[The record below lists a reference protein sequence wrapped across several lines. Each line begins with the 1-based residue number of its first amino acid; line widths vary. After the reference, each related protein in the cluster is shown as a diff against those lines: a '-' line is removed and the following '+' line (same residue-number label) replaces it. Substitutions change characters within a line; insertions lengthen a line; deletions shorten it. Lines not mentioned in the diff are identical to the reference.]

1 MIEGLLGNV
10 GGAIG
15 SAFGGASDF
24 LLNRGR
30 YAEPGA
36 MNAQYGAP
44 EADVRQAGINTLAN
58 VSALLLAAG
67 QPMTGAQR
75 GQMLAQIGPAM
86 GGMTTDLFKAS
97 QARLMTTQ
105 QREKMTEL
113 QEIQAINE
121 RRKND
126 PAGLARAM
134 GVTEDL
140 VKTMDGRTLR
150 DIAKQVTIK
159 RASVSPAQQA
169 AQARLAQIMG
179 IGGPPSAGGTAPVA
193 GAPMEA
199 DQAQE
204 AADIAG
210 WEGAQ
215 SSQAAAPV
223 GGGAAAPA
231 VGAAG
236 GQMTPAM
243 ARAIA
248 SDPII
253 LAGNPD
259 LAKKYAEIAEKL
271 ETPGAKEAQVLT
283 ARREAERLVNM
294 PKVELSLANRQLQ
307 TKTVSDTVDA
317 ALKDV
322 RGFSLTALPT
332 AGLGGYIASA
342 LPGTDAYNLNRRIET
357 IKSNIGFSELQ
368 KMRDESPTGGALGQ
382 VAVQELN
389 YLQAALGNL
398 DQAQSVAELEKN
410 LKNIKTIIKRYE
422 TVRLNAFER
431 DYGRKPNIERLT
443 RDPSAVEA
451 TATAAGATPSP
462 AAAAPQAGGGQQ
474 LRSDPAVLSQAKAA
488 IARGANR
495 EAIRQRLRQNGISD
509 EGL

>member
-15 SAFGGASDF
+15 SAFGGAGDF

-36 MNAQYGAP
+36 MNAQYGVP

-97 QARLMTTQ
+97 QARLMTAQ

-121 RRKND
+121 RRQSD

-179 IGGPPSAGGTAPVA
+179 IGGPPSAGGAAAA

-199 DQAQE
+199 AQAQE

-215 SSQAAAPV
+215 PQPAAAPV
-223 GGGAAAPA
+223 GGAAAAPA
-231 VGAAG
+231 VGATG

-322 RGFSLTALPT
+322 RGFSLAALPT

-342 LPGTDAYNLNRRIET
+342 LPGTDAYNLKRRIDT

-443 RDPSAVEA
+443 RDPGAVEA
-451 TATAAGATPSP
+451 TTAAAGATPP
-462 AAAAPQAGGGQQ
+462 PAAAPQAGGGQQ
-474 LRSDPAVLSQAKAA
+474 LRSDAAALSQARAA

>member
-1 MIEGLLGNV
+1 L
-10 GGAIG
+10 
-15 SAFGGASDF
+15 
-24 LLNRGR
+24 
-30 YAEPGA
+30 
-36 MNAQYGAP
+36 
-44 EADVRQAGINTLAN
+44 
-58 VSALLLAAG
+58 
-67 QPMTGAQR
+67 
-75 GQMLAQIGPAM
+75 MLA
-86 GGMTTDLFKAS
+86 
-97 QARLMTTQ
+97 Q

-121 RRKND
+121 RRQSD

-179 IGGPPSAGGTAPVA
+179 IGGPPSAGGTAPAA

-199 DQAQE
+199 AQAQE

-215 SSQAAAPV
+215 PQPAAAPV
-223 GGGAAAPA
+223 GGAAAAPVAPA
-231 VGAAG
+231 VGATG

-259 LAKKYAEIAEKL
+259 LAKKYAEIAKEL
-271 ETPGAKEAQVLT
+271 EPPGAKEAQVLA
-283 ARREAERLVNM
+283 ARREAERQVNM
-294 PKVELSLANRQLQ
+294 PKMEMSVSNRIAQTKDSLALI
-307 TKTVSDTVDA
+307 DTIISRANALTTGPLGWASREIPGTPAFNLVQDINSLKSRLGLDELRL
-317 ALKDV
+317 LKD
-322 RGFSLTALPT
+322 
-332 AGLGGYIASA
+332 AG
-342 LPGTDAYNLNRRIET
+342 GT
-357 IKSNIGFSELQ
+357 
-368 KMRDESPTGGALGQ
+368 LGQ
-382 VAVQELN
+382 VSNFE
-389 YLQAALGNL
+389 LQALQSGIAGV
-398 DQAQSVAELEKN
+398 DTAQSTEQFIRN
-410 LKNIKTIIKRYE
+410 LKKIQNVMQRSTSLYI
-422 TVRLNAFER
+422 NAFEK
-431 DYGRKPNIERLT
+431 DYKRRP
-443 RDPSAVEA
+443 DVEGYLRSREDFLQGGLPPA
-451 TATAAGATPSP
+451 AAGATPP
-462 AAAAPQAGGGQQ
+462 PGAAAPQAGGGQQ
-474 LRSDPAVLSQAKAA
+474 LRSDPAALSQARAA